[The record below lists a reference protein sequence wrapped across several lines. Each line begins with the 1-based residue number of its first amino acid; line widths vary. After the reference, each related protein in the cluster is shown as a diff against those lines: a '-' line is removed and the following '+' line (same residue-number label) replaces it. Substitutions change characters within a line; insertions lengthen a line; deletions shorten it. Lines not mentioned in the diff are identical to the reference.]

1 MIRRWVLAI
10 GVMGLLG
17 AAIAIAVVGRQLAPL
32 AADPADPRVFLV
44 EHGASLAEVTRQ
56 LEEAQLIRNAL
67 ATEWLGRF
75 RGDAGRLR
83 SGEYELASHWTPGAI
98 LTHLRSGPVYT
109 YEVVLPEG
117 IDATGVAKRLE
128 AAGVVD
134 AEAFLE
140 VVRNP
145 ETTDALGLGG
155 DSLEGYLFPETYRMP
170 RNLPAVRVA
179 QVLTNQF
186 AETWKELEPV
196 ASERNM
202 SMHEVVTLASII
214 EKETAAPEERP
225 LIASV
230 FHNRLR
236 RGMRLESDPTVIY
249 GIPDFDGNL
258 RRLHLED
265 PNNPYNTYK
274 HPGLPPGPIANPGA
288 AALRA
293 AVEPAESE
301 YLFFVSRNDG
311 SHAFSR
317 TYSEHKKLVDRYQ
330 RRRRTR

>member
-1 MIRRWVLAI
+1 MIRQWALAFGGI
-10 GVMGLLG
+10 GLLG
-17 AAIAIAVVGRQLAPL
+17 AVVSIAVVDRQLAPL
-32 AADPADPRVFLV
+32 VAEPASSQVFVV
-44 EHGASLAEVTRQ
+44 EHGASLAQVARQ
-56 LEEAQLIRNAL
+56 LEKAQLIRNAL
-67 ATEWLGRF
+67 ATEWLGRY

-83 SGEYELASHWTPGAI
+83 SGEYELAPHWTPGAI

-109 YEVVLPEG
+109 YAVVLPEG
-117 IDATGVAKRLE
+117 INATGVAERLE

-134 AEAFLE
+134 AETFLE
-140 VVRNP
+140 VVRNR
-145 ETTDALGLGG
+145 ETAEALGLEG

-170 RNLPAVRVA
+170 RNLRADRVA
-179 QVLTNQF
+179 RILTDQF

-196 ASERNM
+196 ARARNM
-202 SMHEVVTLASII
+202 SMREVVTLASII
-214 EKETAAPEERP
+214 EKETATPEERP

-236 RGMRLESDPTVIY
+236 RGMRLETDPTVIY
-249 GIPDFDGNL
+249 GIPEFDGNL
-258 RRLHLED
+258 RRHHLQD
-265 PNNPYNTYK
+265 GSNPYNTYK
-274 HPGLPPGPIANPGA
+274 HAGLPPGPIANPGA

-293 AVEPAESE
+293 AVEPAESD

-317 TYSEHKKLVDRYQ
+317 TYAEHEKMVDRYQ